1 MNDRWSDRLSDYLDD
16 QLDAAERAAIE
27 THLATC
33 DDCAHTLE
41 ALREVTAQARRI
53 ENAAPARDLWRGIEA
68 RIAAGPARGGS
79 PGAGAPAPLA
89 FRARFVPLTWP
100 QALAAGF
107 ALVMLSG
114 GAMWWALRGSERGGG
129 GHSAGAGAMAK
140 RVPA

>member
-41 ALREVTAQARRI
+41 ALREVTAQARRL

-68 RIAAGPARGGS
+68 RIAAGSAEGGA
-79 PGAGAPAPLA
+79 PGAGARAPRA
-89 FRARFVPLTWP
+89 FRARLDRKSTR
-100 QALAAGF
+100 LN
-107 ALVMLSG
+107 S
-114 GAMWWALRGSERGGG
+114 S
-129 GHSAGAGAMAK
+129 H
-140 RVPA
+140 